1 MIKGGLGTCD
11 SIPFTEKSCENEKV
25 EATKSDLGS
34 ENKIKIID
42 DNWWISNPPLKLN
55 EIFVIQMYIFF
66 FFMGILFIH
75 EFLRLICKIKYG
87 V

>member
-42 DNWWISNPPLKLN
+42 NWWISNPPLKLN
-55 EIFVIQMYIFF
+55 EIFVTFDGYSIHSLIFKVD
-66 FFMGILFIH
+66 M
-75 EFLRLICKIKYG
+75 
-87 V
+87 